1 MDCLLIEAAR
11 FLAPRKAAVED
22 RTGSHAIATRTKG
35 IGGQGISSPRPG
47 SDGIDNSA
55 RVGWR
60 VGPALGG
67 VCLIAL
73 GSRKVRLLN
82 LTADKVPSPHPARP
96 CSGAEFRVVFAGF
109 AAPFGQPGMEAAPG
123 CKAGGVATSRPF
135 YGLATGEFEG
145 AFSAGFRTD
154 GVDGEAAEATFGLS
168 RW

>member
-1 MDCLLIEAAR
+1 M
-11 FLAPRKAAVED
+11 PSQH
-22 RTGSHAIATRTKG
+22 GTKG

-109 AAPFGQPGMEAAPG
+109 AAPFGQPGHG
-123 CKAGGVATSRPF
+123 S
-135 YGLATGEFEG
+135 
-145 AFSAGFRTD
+145 SARLQGWR
-154 GVDGEAAEATFGLS
+154 GWPQAGLS
-168 RW
+168 TVWRPASLRGPSPPASGRMESMGRPRKPPSDCRGGRPRCWRSRGRPL